1 MADEQQQLRRMRS
14 LGVRRVMAGLR
25 AVADANG
32 IQQDG
37 RIVQL
42 GTPEQPLAV
51 VLAVAPGHP
60 GEKLY
65 QAALGAAQE

>member
-1 MADEQQQLRRMRS
+1 MVDENRALLKLRSPGM
-14 LGVRRVMAGLR
+14 RRVLSGLR
-25 AVADANG
+25 QVADASG
-32 IQQDG
+32 VQQAG

-42 GTPEQPLAV
+42 GTPEQPQAV